1 MTMIASSV
9 VKTLKKNERNEL
21 FNLTVPEG
29 YKEMTLED
37 LKNMGM
43 N

>member
-1 MTMIASSV
+1 MTMTASSAE
-9 VKTLKKNERNEL
+9 KSLKKNERNEL

-29 YKEMTLED
+29 YKEMSLED

>member
-1 MTMIASSV
+1 MIASSV
-9 VKTLKKNERNEL
+9 VKSLKKNERNEL
-21 FNLTVPEG
+21 FNFSIPEG